1 MSVSCDVISSLHRA
15 QRELESLCH
24 TLPHSIAKGCTMN
37 SATLLPSP
45 RSGYSALDEIL
56 SAARIPRGVLIEAW
70 APNSALALWFAM
82 QWSKT
87 TENEGGVS
95 LWVDPFGEVQWDHLV
110 RAGLNASRSI
120 QLTVEEPQAL
130 TRALLRLLDKRMGDF
145 VVLPPGLVAQN
156 WLSGEAYSSDSSLRR
171 SREAFSQALSA
182 LAYSA
187 RRTNS
192 TVLILREVPS
202 FEQTKPLACHIRL
215 RLDPRPEKEQPDL
228 VIEHLA
234 AGETWIGR
242 RLGL

>member
-1 MSVSCDVISSLHRA
+1 MTNAS
-15 QRELESLCH
+15 
-24 TLPHSIAKGCTMN
+24 TLQ
-37 SATLLPSP
+37 SP
-45 RSGYSALDEIL
+45 RSGYPFLDDIL

-87 TENEGGVS
+87 TESEGGIS

-145 VVLPPGLVAQN
+145 VVLPPGLVSQS
-156 WLSGEAYSSDSSLRR
+156 WLSGEAYSSESGGRK
-171 SREAFSQALSA
+171 SREAFAQALSA

-192 TVLILREVPS
+192 TVLILREVQNY
-202 FEQTKPLACHIRL
+202 EHTKPLACHLRL
-215 RLDPRPEKEQPDL
+215 RLDPRPERKQPDL

-242 RLGL
+242 RFGL